1 MRERCLLAADGGHV
15 ALLRRHGAAVDVMAR
30 VPVVSGVPAALLDAV
45 AEAIAAAAL
54 QGAVAEVWLGAAWA
68 RLLVVD
74 WPDARLDRAERQAL
88 LEHRW
93 SAVLPEPAGWQL
105 MLAERGSP
113 RLSVA
118 WPTALVE
125 GLEALLGAHRI
136 AARSLLPAVCG
147 ALQSAGVRDGAAL
160 LGEGD
165 RATLVE
171 CVGGEVRAAVSRRL
185 IGSEDPVEWAAG
197 MATGGRVI
205 RLGPARTQDQPAC
218 VAWGGLWA

>member
-1 MRERCLLAADGGHV
+1 MRERCLLAADGSHV
-15 ALLRRHGAAVDVMAR
+15 ALLCRHGAAVDVMAR
-30 VPVVSGVPAALLDAV
+30 VPILSGMPAALLDAL
-45 AEAIAAAAL
+45 AEALAAAAL
-54 QGAVAEVWLGAAWA
+54 QGAAAEVWLGAAWA
-68 RLLVVD
+68 RLLAVD
-74 WPDARLDRAERQAL
+74 WPDAPLDRAERQAL

-105 MLAERGSP
+105 MLAERGTP

-125 GLEALLGAHRI
+125 GLEALLGARRI
-136 AARSLLPAVCG
+136 AARSLLPAACG
-147 ALQSAGVRDGAAL
+147 ALRSAGVRDGAAL

-185 IGSEDPVEWAAG
+185 IGGEDPLEWAAG
-197 MATGGRVI
+197 MANGGRVI
-205 RLGPARTQDQPAC
+205 RLEPARAQEQPAC